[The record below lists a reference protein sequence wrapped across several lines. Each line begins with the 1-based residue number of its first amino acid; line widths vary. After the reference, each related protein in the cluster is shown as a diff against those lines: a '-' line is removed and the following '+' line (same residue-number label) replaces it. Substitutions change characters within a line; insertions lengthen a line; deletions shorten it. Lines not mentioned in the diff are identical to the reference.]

1 MTGRIA
7 LICAAFVLA
16 LAGVA
21 SAAVLALDADR
32 ITVLRIPGTVP
43 VKTCTIS
50 AVSDAYVD
58 EALPDAAAGTA
69 PALEVTAG
77 PADRRAFVRFDV
89 AGCSIPAGAEVRSA
103 ALAMVLAA
111 APAEARNWKVQRV
124 TDAWAGDVTW
134 STAPAVAAAST
145 DTAATGIAAG
155 ATLQWNVLPDVADV
169 VSGAA
174 LDRGWRIA
182 DADETPVAPVGG
194 ALASSE
200 AAAAGTRPTLTV
212 TWFD

>member
-1 MTGRIA
+1 MGQDMAARSPAPTPDPTAFQAPQAARPASGGGGRPG
-7 LICAAFVLA
+7 VLA
-16 LAGVA
+16 PVA
-21 SAAVLALDADR
+21 PPAR
-32 ITVLRIPGTVP
+32 PG
-43 VKTCTIS
+43 
-50 AVSDAYVD
+50 
-58 EALPDAAAGTA
+58 PDAAAGTA